1 MNDNNPI
8 NNANNDT
15 DIWGR
20 KIDSNKDLTIH
31 QKKDNEEVEQLNTP
45 NIPGSIMGSN
55 VGNTE
60 NEIEIPELKKESS
73 NANTFFNEDVLNDT
87 KNTQNSNT
95 FFNQDTSVTKN
106 EIKPEVSNSINT
118 QTLDT
123 SSFNNPSTT
132 IKNERPK
139 TNTFFNEDILNNT
152 KNTQNFNTFFNQE
165 SVVPKEEVKIEV
177 SNDINTQNAD
187 TSIPNNSSNIESSDD
202 IFNLESKSIGTIK
215 KDKQKSPTAMLI
227 LFGVLIL
234 TIFFIPEITP
244 YFNDILTKLNISDN
258 EEIYETPVK
267 PDDSE
272 DNETEE
278 EIPNEDD
285 VPEIETFPIDLAT
298 TVTFDKLSFTNL
310 EKALIDNTYYFKYT
324 INNTDIENKFDFSTN
339 RIYIDFYQENTYLGR
354 ALINIESIGANSN
367 MSLQSVIN
375 ENVYNNATSI
385 QIVNRNISDY
395 PKSELPNAIITC
407 EAPNRSISY
416 TFNNGKLTNIKD
428 IFNYIKVDDDSFT
441 MNYLN
446 YQTKALKLS
455 EESIATAKVTGI
467 DGGFTY
473 EANINYEEDINLT
486 SHDILYYPKD
496 TTKDIVNY
504 EIESLGYTCK

>member
-8 NNANNDT
+8 NNTSNDT

-20 KIDSNKDLTIH
+20 KINSNIDLTIH
-31 QKKDNEEVEQLNTP
+31 KNNENDKVEKLDTP
-45 NIPGSIMGSN
+45 NIQGSINNSN
-55 VGNTE
+55 ILDKE
-60 NEIEIPELKKESS
+60 NDIEIPALKNNSPKI
-73 NANTFFNEDVLNDT
+73 NTFFNDDT
-87 KNTQNSNT
+87 INNIQDNQNSNT
-95 FFNQDTSVTKN
+95 FFNQEPVITN
-106 EIKPEVSNSINT
+106 EEIK
-118 QTLDT
+118 Q
-123 SSFNNPSTT
+123 
-132 IKNERPK
+132 
-139 TNTFFNEDILNNT
+139 
-152 KNTQNFNTFFNQE
+152 
-165 SVVPKEEVKIEV
+165 EV
-177 SNDINTQNAD
+177 SNDINPQ
-187 TSIPNNSSNIESSDD
+187 INNTPSENNLNTIESNDEVL
-202 IFNLESKSIGTIK
+202 NLESKSIGTIK

-278 EIPNEDD
+278 EIPDEDD
-285 VPEIETFPIDLAT
+285 VPDIETFPIDLAT
-298 TVTFDKLSFTNL
+298 TVTLDKLNFTNL
-310 EKALIDNTYYFKYT
+310 EKVLIDNTYYFKYT
-324 INNTDIENKFDFSTN
+324 INNTDTENKFDFLTN

-354 ALINIESIGANSN
+354 ALINIDNIGANSN
-367 MSLQSVIN
+367 ISLQSVIN

-428 IFNYIKVDDDSFT
+428 IFNYIKVDDNSFT

-496 TTKDIVNY
+496 TTKDIINY